1 MSFTQKLNNYTKR
14 KSFKYGVPF
23 LIMIVGGSFGLQ
35 QFSNLRYQYSKM
47 QPVTP
52 EEMKKFGVTMKKRQE
67 VTLESEYDKVK
78 GIDIENWSNKRGP
91 RPWEEEGLATTTS
104 SPAAKQ

>member
-1 MSFTQKLNNYTKR
+1 MNKVNLTRNSPDK
-14 KSFKYGVPF
+14 VF
-23 LIMIVGGSFGLQ
+23 LFAS
-35 QFSNLRYQYSKM
+35 RYQYAKM

-91 RPWEEEGLATTTS
+91 RPWEEEGLTTTS
-104 SPAAKQ
+104 SSPATKQ